1 MKKALSLMLTMCM
14 VLSLFATFVVSASA
28 EEATNLAAGKEVAN
42 QENIDSSKT
51 TMWID
56 TDLTDGVVE
65 TGDFTST
72 IKWAPGQWFGYY
84 SWAEAPE
91 TNSVDGVAIP
101 TVDLGAVYS
110 IESARVHVYGG
121 AGWSGIVAPTKVEL
135 LVSND
140 GETWTSAGAIDVV
153 AEETNCSVWLEV
165 KAAAGTT
172 GKFARIAMTHST
184 KGSWLFIDEL
194 EVWGKEAPAAE
205 KVVTWKDGQVKGEDG
220 NWTFDNAYGYTF
232 AINPEDKKIGGEDNA
247 LIETVD
253 EYKACNPNW
262 AISVLL
268 KPAGDLYEVVTVVAT
283 PGSADKGI
291 ENGIVIENGNIV
303 LVAHSAYSHEEG
315 ANFEGKLCA
324 LALKA
329 GDKVKVAE
337 DKSSVYVLIP
347 GVDDKETLYVKGE
360 NLVAGKEYVISEQFR
375 QGGKD
380 VNWGYDP
387 NAPIAYPDEGGTLTD
402 GVVDPGDNSF
412 ANAVWAGFSANAP
425 TYKDYG
431 YNFVNIDLG
440 EAKNISEMAIYLGT
454 SALTSGIGVSNSTVQ
469 FFASNDG
476 ENWEAVSYVI
486 VPVDDASVNYIKVSA
501 NVNTNARYVQVRFAR
516 AGWLFVSEV
525 EVYEAV
531 LAPEG
536 SVKETITVDGAV
548 TDNGWAAD
556 KWITVSGENG
566 SWQYPTK
573 KEVAEG
579 AAIPTFTY
587 DFQLRA
593 DDDKLYGAVVLD
605 GVHENEKNIKVR
617 IWFRNDNAATVY
629 SSFYDFVLAPDGTL
643 TTAAKYNTSTTEN
656 KGANIENS
664 TLEAAAK
671 VVDGK
676 TVFEFSVDIAE
687 VAADGNFDYFVSLE
701 RKQGENN
708 GTLYFPFI
716 PEKDETAPH
725 GNYPW
730 LLWMAENDASVNV
743 EDIALGVIVAEGGET
758 DDNLGDAGIYAIAAL
773 AVVALIGTAVVIK
786 KRA

>member
-232 AINPEDKKIGGEDNA
+232 AIEADKKIGGEDNA

>member
-1 MKKALSLMLTMCM
+1 MKKALSLMLTMCL

-42 QENIDSSKT
+42 QENIDASKT

-72 IKWAPGQWFGYY
+72 IKWTPGQWFGYY
-84 SWAEAPE
+84 SWAEAAE

-135 LVSND
+135 FVSND

-184 KGSWLFIDEL
+184 EGSWLFIDEL

-253 EYKACNPNW
+253 EYNACNPNW

-283 PGSADKGI
+283 PGTAAAGI
-291 ENGIVIENGNIV
+291 EKGIVIENGNIV

-315 ANFEGKLCA
+315 ANYEGKLCA

-329 GDKVKVAE
+329 GDKVKVAD

-375 QGGKD
+375 QGGQE
-380 VNWGYDP
+380 VGWGYDE

-469 FFASNDG
+469 FFASDDG

-664 TLEAAAK
+664 TLEAVAK